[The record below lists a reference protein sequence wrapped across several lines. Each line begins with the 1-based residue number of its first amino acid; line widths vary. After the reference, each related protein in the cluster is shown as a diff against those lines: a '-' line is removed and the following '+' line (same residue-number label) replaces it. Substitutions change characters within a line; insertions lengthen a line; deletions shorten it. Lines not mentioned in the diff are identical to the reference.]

1 MPLWQVLKEE
11 GDKLLARRTAV
22 SGCLVAALAVG
33 VTACGSSG
41 GGGGKGGDKISG
53 TQLTIYASVPLQGAS
68 GSQGKAIEDGAGLAL
83 DQVGGKVGKY
93 TISYKRL
100 DDSLA
105 STGAADEGKAAQN
118 ARQAVAN
125 KNTIGYVGEY
135 NSGISKVT
143 IPILDKAGIAQIS
156 PANTY
161 VGLTTNQAGSEPG
174 EPDKYYPAGKRNY
187 ARIVPTDTIQS
198 AALATAA
205 KDAGCTTIH
214 IWNSKTTY
222 STGLARNLVSAAPK
236 AGLKVEGNDGIDPKA
251 ANYRSLAAKIKADC
265 FVYTGEIESNGVQA
279 VKDASSAASVKSLFA
294 GDGMCLN
301 DTADPKK
308 GIPANLAPRFKC
320 TIATLDP
327 KAFGPEGKKFFKDY
341 AAKYKVSSPDPYA
354 IYGYEAMS
362 LLIDAIKRASAK
374 GDLTRQAVV
383 DQVFQTKNRNSVL
396 GTYSIDQ
403 NGDTSLKDYGLYK
416 IASGKLAF
424 DKVIKGAG
432 G

>member
-1 MPLWQVLKEE
+1 M
-11 GDKLLARRTAV
+11 G
-22 SGCLVAALAVG
+22 VG
-33 VTACGSSG
+33 ACGGG
-41 GGGGKGGDKISG
+41 GGGGKSGSKISG
-53 TQLTIYASVPLQGAS
+53 SKLTIYASVPLQGAS
-68 GSQGKAIEDGAGLAL
+68 GSQGKAIENGAGLAL

-93 TISYKRL
+93 SIDYKRL

-118 ARQAVAN
+118 AREAVSN
-125 KNTIGYVGEY
+125 KNTIGYIGEY

-161 VGLTTNQAGSEPG
+161 VGLTTNKPGSEAG
-174 EPDKYYPAGKRNY
+174 EPNKYYPAGKRNY
-187 ARIVPTDTIQS
+187 ARIVPIDTIQAAALVS
-198 AALATAA
+198 AA
-205 KDAGCTTIH
+205 KEAGCTSATV
-214 IWNSKTTY
+214 WNSKTTY
-222 STGLARNLVSAAPK
+222 SAGLARNVVMTGPK
-236 AGLKVEGNDGIDPKA
+236 TGLKIDANEGIDPKA
-251 ANYRSLAAKIKADC
+251 ANYRSLAAKIKSDC
-265 FVYTGEIESNGVQA
+265 FIYTGEIESNGVQA
-279 VKDASSAASVKSLFA
+279 VKDAASASSVKSLFA

-341 AAKYKVSSPDPYA
+341 SAKFNVASPDPYA

-362 LLIDAIKRASAK
+362 LMLDAIKRASAK

-383 DQVFQTKNRNSVL
+383 DAIFATKNRNSVL

-403 NGDTSLKDYGLYK
+403 NGDTSLADYGLYG
-416 IASGKLAF
+416 ISNGKLTF
-424 DKVIKGAG
+424 DKVIKAASG
-432 G
+432 

>member
-1 MPLWQVLKEE
+1 M
-11 GDKLLARRTAV
+11 G
-22 SGCLVAALAVG
+22 VG
-33 VTACGSSG
+33 ACG
-41 GGGGKGGDKISG
+41 GGGGSKGGGTISG
-53 TQLTIYASVPLQGAS
+53 SKLTIYASVPLQGAS
-68 GSQGKAIEDGAGLAL
+68 GSQGKAIENGAGLAV
-83 DQVGGKVGKY
+83 DQAGGKVGKY
-93 TISYKRL
+93 SIDYKRL

-118 ARQAVAN
+118 AREAVSN
-125 KNTIGYVGEY
+125 KNTIGYIGEY

-161 VGLTTNQAGSEPG
+161 VGLTTSKPGSEPG

-187 ARIVPTDTIQS
+187 ARIVPIDTIQAAALVS
-198 AALATAA
+198 AA
-205 KDAGCTTIH
+205 KEAGCTTATV
-214 IWNSKTTY
+214 WNSKTTY
-222 STGLARNLVSAAPK
+222 SAGLARNVVMTGPK
-236 AGLKVEGNDGIDPKA
+236 AGLKIDANEGIDPKA
-251 ANYRSLAAKIKADC
+251 ANYRSLAAKIKSDC
-265 FVYTGEIESNGVQA
+265 FIYTGEIESNGVQA
-279 VKDASSAASVKSLFA
+279 VKDAASASSVKSLFA

-341 AAKYKVSSPDPYA
+341 SAKFNVASPDPYA

-362 LLIDAIKRASAK
+362 LMLDAIKRASAK

-383 DQVFQTKNRNSVL
+383 DAIFATKNRNSVL

-403 NGDTSLKDYGLYK
+403 NGDTSLADYGLYG
-416 IASGKLAF
+416 ISNGKLTF
-424 DKVIKGAG
+424 DKVIKAATG
-432 G
+432 

>member
-1 MPLWQVLKEE
+1 MLT
-11 GDKLLARRTAV
+11 RRTAV

-41 GGGGKGGDKISG
+41 GGSKSGGAISG
-53 TQLTIYASVPLQGAS
+53 STLTVYASVPLQGAS
-68 GSQGKAIEDGAGLAL
+68 GGQGTAIENGAGLAV
-83 DQVGGKVGKY
+83 DAVGGKVGKY
-93 TISYKRL
+93 TIDYKRL

-125 KNTIGYVGEY
+125 KNTIGYLGEY

-161 VGLTTNQAGSEPG
+161 VGLTTNEPGSEPG
-174 EPDKYYPAGKRNY
+174 EPNKYYPTGKRNY
-187 ARIVPTDTIQS
+187 ARIVPKDTIQAAALVS
-198 AALATAA
+198 AA
-205 KDAGCTTIH
+205 KEAGCQSIRV
-214 IWNSKTTY
+214 WNSKTTY
-222 STGLARNLVSAAPK
+222 SAGLARNVVMVAPK
-236 AGLKVEGNDGIDPKA
+236 QGIKVEGNDGIDPKA
-251 ANYRSLAAKIKADC
+251 ANYRSLAAQIKADC
-265 FVYTGEIESNGVQA
+265 FIYTGEIESNGVQA
-279 VKDASSAASVKSLFA
+279 IKDAASVPSVKTLLA

-308 GIPANLAPRFKC
+308 GIPANIAPRFSC

-341 AAKYKVSSPDPYA
+341 SAKFNVASPDPYA
-354 IYGYEAMS
+354 IYGYEAMA
-362 LLIDAIKRASAK
+362 LMLDAIKRASDK
-374 GDLTRQAVV
+374 GDLTRQAVI
-383 DQVFQTKNRNSVL
+383 DAIFQTKDRNSVL

-403 NGDTSLKDYGLYK
+403 NGDTSLTDYGIYK
-416 IASGKLAF
+416 INAGKLVF
-424 DKVIKGAG
+424 DKVIKAATG
-432 G
+432 